1 MENGKLNNLQNLK
14 ELLENGQIIHFGKMS
29 EEEIAA
35 MLDSRD
41 SENFEGEWLRVF
53 HELEDQADFQ
63 NAAIEEIREIAY
75 KKSFEATKHSELAA
89 YAADD
94 FELIAKSLQIGY
106 NDEWLNSLFL
116 SYLHGVFPHS
126 DLPLKKSG
134 VELMLEILLPEGQ
147 FA

>member
-1 MENGKLNNLQNLK
+1 MENGSLNNLQNLK

-41 SENFEGEWLRVF
+41 REDFEGEWLRVF
-53 HELEDQADFQ
+53 NELEDQADFQ
-63 NAAIEEIREIAY
+63 DANIEKIREAAY
-75 KKSFEATKHSELAA
+75 KKSFEATNHSELAA
-89 YAADD
+89 YVADD
-94 FELIAKSLQIGY
+94 FELIAKSLEIGY

-116 SYLHGVFPHS
+116 SYLQGVFPHS
-126 DLPLKKSG
+126 KLPLKKSG
-134 VELMLEILLPEGQ
+134 VELMLEMLLPEEL